1 MKAAAARRM
10 NNDRTLIVVPT
21 YNERENVARLV
32 AELFEVAPRAD
43 VCLVDDASPDGTA
56 DHAEESYGADPRFFV
71 LRRAG
76 ARGYGRSLV
85 DGYRRAL
92 EGGYARLVQLD
103 ADFSHDPRRIPALVE
118 ASLRGADVVIGSR
131 YCAGGGVEN
140 WPLRRRLLSRFA
152 NAYVARITGLR
163 VRDATS
169 GFRCYTR
176 RAMRV
181 LLAGRVAGEGY
192 AFLVEATYRAAR
204 AGLALTEVPIT
215 FTDRRV
221 GQSKMSRKVILESVV
236 MPWRLRLAGEKGG
249 GGMSSAIRP
258 ASSGAAPIW
267 KSASSGSAISSRT
280 NSFNDI
286 PVVRRT
292 SSPIRKP

>member
-1 MKAAAARRM
+1 M
-10 NNDRTLIVVPT
+10 NTDRTLIVVPT

-32 AELFEVAPRAD
+32 GELLAVAPGAD
-43 VCLVDDASPDGTA
+43 VCLIDDASPDGTA
-56 DHAEESYGADPRFFV
+56 EHAEGLYGREPRFSV

-103 ADFSHDPRRIPALVE
+103 ADFSHDPARIPALVE
-118 ASLRGADVVIGSR
+118 ASGTSDVVIGSR
-131 YCAGGGVEN
+131 YCDGGGVEN

-163 VRDATS
+163 VCDTTS

-176 RAMRV
+176 RALRA
-181 LLAGRVAGEGY
+181 LLEGRVAGEGY
-192 AFLVEATYRAAR
+192 AFLVEATYRASR
-204 AGLALTEVPIT
+204 AGLGVTEVPIT

-221 GQSKMSRKVILESVV
+221 GQSKMSRKVILESVL
-236 MPWRLRLAGEKGG
+236 MPWRLRFGRAKDEGG
-249 GGMSSAIRP
+249 RMSEVEVD
-258 ASSGAAPIW
+258 SSQ
-267 KSASSGSAISSRT
+267 
-280 NSFNDI
+280 
-286 PVVRRT
+286 
-292 SSPIRKP
+292 